1 MTRISIELTP
11 RSVDSLVT
19 DLRLVK
25 ARLPSADMINIPDL
39 LRMPIRSWEGCRV
52 AKQFY
57 RCTIPHIRAMD
68 LDLHAPLP
76 MAEYLRTHS
85 INEVLIV
92 TGDRPQELTHRIYP
106 TSNLEAISKFKKE
119 LPDVCVYATLDPYR
133 QGIRAER
140 DLAQR
145 KLDAGADGFFTQPM
159 FDLRLFGAYAEL
171 TDPAKTFW
179 GVSPVLSE
187 RSMNYWETT
196 NNVVFPRAFQPTMA
210 WNRALAGLLL
220 QQIRSL
226 NSNIYFMPIKADI
239 VEYLGGVL

>member
-11 RSVDSLVT
+11 RSVESLAD

-25 ARLPSADMINIPDL
+25 TSLPAADMINIPDL
-39 LRMPIRSWEGCRV
+39 LRMPIRSWEGCGV

-57 RCTIPHIRAMD
+57 DRTIPHIRAID

-76 MAEYLRTHS
+76 MAEYIRSHG

-92 TGDRPQELTHRIYP
+92 TGDRPQDLSHRIYP
-106 TSNLEAISKFKKE
+106 TSNLEAISKFKRE
-119 LPDVCVYATLDPYR
+119 LPGVCVYATLDPYR
-133 QGIRAER
+133 QSLRAER
-140 DLAQR
+140 DLVQR

-159 FDLRLFGAYAEL
+159 FDLRLLLVYAEL

-179 GVSPVLSE
+179 GASPVLSE
-187 RSMNYWETT
+187 RSRNYWETT
-196 NNVVFPRAFQPTMA
+196 NGVVFPREFKPTLA
-210 WNRALAGLLL
+210 WNRALADRLL

-226 NSNIYFMPIKADI
+226 DSNVYFMPIKADP

>member
-11 RSVDSLVT
+11 RNLEALT
-19 DLRLVK
+19 NDLRLVK
-25 ARLPSADMINIPDL
+25 TSLPSVDMINIPDL
-39 LRMPIRSWEGCRV
+39 LRMPIRSWEGCGV

-57 RCTIPHIRAMD
+57 DRTIPHIRAID

-76 MAEYLRTHS
+76 MAEYISDHG

-92 TGDRPQELTHRIYP
+92 TGDRPQDLSHRIYP

-119 LPDVCVYATLDPYR
+119 LPAVRIYATLDPYR
-133 QGIRAER
+133 QSLRDER
-140 DLAQR
+140 DLVQR

-159 FDLRLFGAYAEL
+159 FDLRLLSVYAEL

-187 RSMNYWETT
+187 RSKNYWETT
-196 NNVVFPRAFQPTMA
+196 NRVVFPQEFQPTMA
-210 WNRALAGLLL
+210 WNRELAVRLL

-226 NSNIYFMPIKADI
+226 DSNVYFMPIKADPL
-239 VEYLGGVL
+239 EYLAGIL

>member
-11 RSVDSLVT
+11 RSLDSLVNE
-19 DLRLVK
+19 LRLVT
-25 ARLPSADMINIPDL
+25 ARLPLADMINIPDL

-57 RCTIPHIRAMD
+57 RRTVPHIRAID
-68 LDLHAPLP
+68 LDLQAPLP
-76 MAEYLRTHS
+76 MAECLRTHG

-92 TGDRPQELTHRIYP
+92 TGDRPQDLAHRIYP
-106 TSNLEAISKFKKE
+106 TSNLEAIAKFKKE

-133 QGIRAER
+133 QSLRAER
-140 DLAQR
+140 DLVKR

-159 FDLRLFGAYAEL
+159 FDLRLLAVYSEL

-179 GVSPVLSE
+179 GACPVLSE
-187 RSMNYWETT
+187 RSRNYWETT
-196 NNVVFPRAFQPTMA
+196 NSVVFPREFQPTMA
-210 WNRALAGLLL
+210 WNRALADRLL

-226 NSNIYFMPIKADI
+226 NSNVYFMPIKADL
-239 VEYLGGVL
+239 VEYLGGSL